1 MLTKSLAKQ
10 AERECLFPMVLA
22 SLLALIGLT
31 WFTHP
36 FLNQSPWLQ
45 RYTTLHGHTKM
56 VFLPL
61 EGGVSSQP
69 HLKPKYRKWSFS
81 KEKQSMLMPEV

>member
-1 MLTKSLAKQ
+1 MPLSHGFSQ
-10 AERECLFPMVLA
+10 

-36 FLNQSPWLQ
+36 FLNQSPWLEG
-45 RYTTLHGHTKM
+45 YTTLHGHTKM

-61 EGGVSSQP
+61 KGGVSSQP

-81 KEKQSMLMPEV
+81 KEKQRC